1 MASGSTVP
9 GDSNAVPRNKR
20 REILPGYIEDQ
31 LERTSSEVRLIE
43 LSISILTLCVAT
55 LSYLLVLGILEHW
68 FIAGGLSTVTR
79 TLLLIGLVAS
89 LIFYARHRLFPYLR
103 YRISLAYAAHTIEQ
117 SEPRLKNSL
126 LNFLFLRRQ
135 KKGVSHVVLRGLEQQ
150 AATGL
155 SRVSADLSVERKRLT
170 HLGIV
175 VIAIILFGALYT
187 IFSPK
192 SLAPEV
198 GRMLLPWADID
209 AATRVKI
216 ENVQPGSKKVTLR
229 SKVNVSAE
237 IKGLR
242 EGDPV
247 AVVFSSAG
255 GGAVDRRLPMHADS
269 GSENYARQIA
279 ESEGGI
285 VSDLTYHI
293 EAGDA
298 VSKEYQLEVI
308 PAPSFQVQSIEYQ
321 YPPYTGLESRTVREV
336 GDVRAIEGTRVGV
349 NAQSTGEI
357 AVATL
362 HLGGNRDGL
371 KGRTLRM
378 EVNGNRA
385 ACQFVL
391 RRKQVDSDSIPEYST
406 YHLSLKTPSGDVN
419 ENKVRHQIS
428 ILRDQPPV
436 VEILTPQESAVEV
449 REDDALS
456 FEVRGRDPDFRLTE
470 LWLVGHQGE
479 RERFKIDLLGRS
491 KRIGEPLRAV
501 HRETTRFIPRDWG
514 LRAGETV
521 SVFAVAIDNKQPH
534 ANRSETSSLQ
544 VRILPP
550 LPGSQQEK
558 SSPSADRNGESS
570 PEQNQTDESDG
581 QSESREQEKTE
592 SDGGRQDGGGESA
605 GEDSTGSGNA
615 SGQEQGGQSE
625 TNNQS
630 GGGQSNQQNK
640 SEGDP
645 ESGSGQ
651 SSNAQGSGEQSG
663 QSPSTPESGEERGKS
678 SSNRGDSPGEPQEE
692 DQGSSAEQSAEK
704 SAEKSEANGNKSPSS
719 ASNQQTQNAEQ
730 SPGEGARAGERS
742 GTETTENSKVDN
754 DGDAFEQLN
763 EIIQEKSTRDG
774 QASSNPSDNSS
785 TSQTP
790 SPGTEDAQDKST
802 DGSSTDGGKQGA
814 SSSSK
819 QDSAQ
824 ESQSEQ
830 AQSEQS
836 QSEQSQSEQ
845 AQSEQDS
852 GKSSG
857 SGSEPNPEQKR
868 EGTGQ
873 RDRIGESNEN
883 ASSETERSS
892 DAAAEASRDETGGGT
907 GNTGEQPP
915 PPGEGLGQD
924 RRKSGS
930 TQQDSQQEEEP
941 SDGGVSK
948 RDSDSA
954 QGQEG
959 SRHGKGQEG
968 GGQQSQQEGEGA
980 AGANTPADAGK
991 GSAAEPG
998 QGESGS
1004 EAGSNEQSGQSEQ
1017 PTGQSGTQPGEGS
1030 RAGPADSASN
1040 DTSKTSKGKS
1050 GSASSTPSQ
1059 QSEAGTPPPQDGG
1072 GGGLGSQK
1080 PEELDGLNEP
1090 GADNA
1095 NLDYAKETT
1104 DLVLDYLEKQ
1114 LDQGGID
1121 EDLKKQFGW
1130 TDREFTDFVRRYRN
1144 LKQEAQLPG
1153 KAGEKAKSK
1162 WGTVLRSLGLTPPQ
1176 RDARTT
1182 SAQVDRK
1189 TGLRESGRSLPPQED
1204 QNRFDAFRRDV
1215 LGR

>member
-20 REILPGYIEDQ
+20 REIPSGYIEDQ

-43 LSISILTLCVAT
+43 LSISVLTLCVAT

-175 VIAIILFGALYT
+175 VISIILFGALYT

-209 AATRVKI
+209 AATRVRI

-242 EGDPV
+242 EGEPV

-308 PAPSFQVQSIEYQ
+308 PAPSFQVQSVEYQ

-349 NAQSTGEI
+349 NAKSTGEI

-385 ACQFVL
+385 AGQFTL

-449 REDDALS
+449 REDGALS

-550 LPGSQQEK
+550 LPGSQQENLLLRRIETEKVRQSKTKQMNQMDNPKAGNRKRLKVTVASRMAVVSRQGKIAPDRGMHPARSRAVRAKQITSPVAAKAISKIKVRGIPRVGVVSPQMPKAQENKAARVHRRPSRAK
-558 SSPSADRNGESS
+558 SVENLPPIAGIHPASHRKRIRAVQRS
-570 PEQNQTDESDG
+570 NQ
-581 QSESREQEKTE
+581 RK
-592 SDGGRQDGGGESA
+592 
-605 GEDSTGSGNA
+605 
-615 SGQEQGGQSE
+615 
-625 TNNQS
+625 NQKRMEI
-630 GGGQSNQQNK
+630 QVHPLRSNQQ
-640 SEGDP
+640 
-645 ESGSGQ
+645 
-651 SSNAQGSGEQSG
+651 
-663 QSPSTPESGEERGKS
+663 
-678 SSNRGDSPGEPQEE
+678 PQN
-692 DQGSSAEQSAEK
+692 S
-704 SAEKSEANGNKSPSS
+704 
-719 ASNQQTQNAEQ
+719 EQ

-742 GTETTENSKVDN
+742 GAETKENSKVDN

-763 EIIQEKSTRDG
+763 EMIQEKSTRDG
-774 QASSNPSDNSS
+774 QSSSNASDNSS

-802 DGSSTDGGKQGA
+802 DESSTDGEKQGA

-819 QDSAQ
+819 QDSARVN
-824 ESQSEQ
+824 
-830 AQSEQS
+830 
-836 QSEQSQSEQ
+836 
-845 AQSEQDS
+845 
-852 GKSSG
+852 K
-857 SGSEPNPEQKR
+857 
-868 EGTGQ
+868 
-873 RDRIGESNEN
+873 
-883 ASSETERSS
+883 
-892 DAAAEASRDETGGGT
+892 
-907 GNTGEQPP
+907 
-915 PPGEGLGQD
+915 
-924 RRKSGS
+924 
-930 TQQDSQQEEEP
+930 
-941 SDGGVSK
+941 
-948 RDSDSA
+948 
-954 QGQEG
+954 
-959 SRHGKGQEG
+959 
-968 GGQQSQQEGEGA
+968 
-980 AGANTPADAGK
+980 
-991 GSAAEPG
+991 
-998 QGESGS
+998 
-1004 EAGSNEQSGQSEQ
+1004 
-1017 PTGQSGTQPGEGS
+1017 
-1030 RAGPADSASN
+1030 
-1040 DTSKTSKGKS
+1040 
-1050 GSASSTPSQ
+1050 
-1059 QSEAGTPPPQDGG
+1059 
-1072 GGGLGSQK
+1072 
-1080 PEELDGLNEP
+1080 
-1090 GADNA
+1090 
-1095 NLDYAKETT
+1095 
-1104 DLVLDYLEKQ
+1104 
-1114 LDQGGID
+1114 
-1121 EDLKKQFGW
+1121 
-1130 TDREFTDFVRRYRN
+1130 
-1144 LKQEAQLPG
+1144 
-1153 KAGEKAKSK
+1153 
-1162 WGTVLRSLGLTPPQ
+1162 
-1176 RDARTT
+1176 
-1182 SAQVDRK
+1182 
-1189 TGLRESGRSLPPQED
+1189 
-1204 QNRFDAFRRDV
+1204 
-1215 LGR
+1215 

>member
-20 REILPGYIEDQ
+20 REIPSGYIEDQ

-135 KKGVSHVVLRGLEQQ
+135 KKGVSPVVLRGLEQQ

-209 AATRVKI
+209 AATRVRI

-436 VEILTPQESAVEV
+436 VEILAPQESAVEV

-514 LRAGETV
+514 LRAGETI

-570 PEQNQTDESDG
+570 PEQNQTDKSDG

-615 SGQEQGGQSE
+615 SGQEQGGKNE

-640 SEGDP
+640 SAGDP

-651 SSNAQGSGEQSG
+651 SSDAQGSGKQSG
-663 QSPSTPESGEERGKS
+663 QSPSTPESGEKRGKS

-704 SAEKSEANGNKSPSS
+704 SEANGNKSQSS
-719 ASNQQTQNAEQ
+719 ASNQQPQNAEQ
-730 SPGEGARAGERS
+730 SPDEGARAGERS

-774 QASSNPSDNSS
+774 QSSSNASDNSS

-790 SPGTEDAQDKST
+790 SSGTEDAQDKST
-802 DGSSTDGGKQGA
+802 DESSTDGEKQGA

-819 QDSAQ
+819 QDSA
-824 ESQSEQ
+824 EQS
-830 AQSEQS
+830 QSEQS

-845 AQSEQDS
+845 SQSEQS
-852 GKSSG
+852 
-857 SGSEPNPEQKR
+857 
-868 EGTGQ
+868 
-873 RDRIGESNEN
+873 
-883 ASSETERSS
+883 
-892 DAAAEASRDETGGGT
+892 
-907 GNTGEQPP
+907 
-915 PPGEGLGQD
+915 
-924 RRKSGS
+924 
-930 TQQDSQQEEEP
+930 
-941 SDGGVSK
+941 
-948 RDSDSA
+948 
-954 QGQEG
+954 
-959 SRHGKGQEG
+959 
-968 GGQQSQQEGEGA
+968 
-980 AGANTPADAGK
+980 
-991 GSAAEPG
+991 
-998 QGESGS
+998 
-1004 EAGSNEQSGQSEQ
+1004 QSEQ
-1017 PTGQSGTQPGEGS
+1017 S
-1030 RAGPADSASN
+1030 
-1040 DTSKTSKGKS
+1040 
-1050 GSASSTPSQ
+1050 
-1059 QSEAGTPPPQDGG
+1059 QSEQ
-1072 GGGLGSQK
+1072 SQS
-1080 PEELDGLNEP
+1080 E
-1090 GADNA
+1090 
-1095 NLDYAKETT
+1095 
-1104 DLVLDYLEKQ
+1104 Q
-1114 LDQGGID
+1114 
-1121 EDLKKQFGW
+1121 
-1130 TDREFTDFVRRYRN
+1130 
-1144 LKQEAQLPG
+1144 
-1153 KAGEKAKSK
+1153 
-1162 WGTVLRSLGLTPPQ
+1162 
-1176 RDARTT
+1176 
-1182 SAQVDRK
+1182 
-1189 TGLRESGRSLPPQED
+1189 
-1204 QNRFDAFRRDV
+1204 
-1215 LGR
+1215 

>member
-20 REILPGYIEDQ
+20 REIPSGYIEDQ

-43 LSISILTLCVAT
+43 LSISVLTLCVAT

-89 LIFYARHRLFPYLR
+89 LIFYARRRLFPYLR

-175 VIAIILFGALYT
+175 VIAIISFGALYT

-209 AATRVKI
+209 AATRVRI

-242 EGDPV
+242 EGEPV

-308 PAPSFQVQSIEYQ
+308 PAPSFQVQSVEYQ

-349 NAQSTGEI
+349 NAKSTGEI

-385 ACQFVL
+385 AGQFTL

-592 SDGGRQDGGGESA
+592 SDGGQQDGGGESA

-640 SEGDP
+640 SEGDS

-704 SAEKSEANGNKSPSS
+704 SEANGNTSPSS
-719 ASNQQTQNAEQ
+719 AGNQQPQNSEQ

-742 GTETTENSKVDN
+742 GAETKENSKVDN

-774 QASSNPSDNSS
+774 QSSSNASDNSS

-802 DGSSTDGGKQGA
+802 DKSSTDGEKQGA

-819 QDSAQ
+819 QDSA
-824 ESQSEQ
+824 EQ
-830 AQSEQS
+830 AQSEQ
-836 QSEQSQSEQ
+836 
-845 AQSEQDS
+845 AQNEQDS
-852 GKSSG
+852 GKASDG
-857 SGSEPNPEQKR
+857 GSEPNPEQKR

-873 RDRIGESNEN
+873 RDRIGESNKN

-892 DAAAEASRDETGGGT
+892 DAAAEASRDEAGGGT
-907 GNTGEQPP
+907 GNTGEEPP

-1017 PTGQSGTQPGEGS
+1017 PTGQSGTQPGKGS

-1040 DTSKTSKGKS
+1040 DTSQGKS

-1095 NLDYAKETT
+1095 NLEYAKETT

-1121 EDLKKQFGW
+1121 EDLKKKFGW